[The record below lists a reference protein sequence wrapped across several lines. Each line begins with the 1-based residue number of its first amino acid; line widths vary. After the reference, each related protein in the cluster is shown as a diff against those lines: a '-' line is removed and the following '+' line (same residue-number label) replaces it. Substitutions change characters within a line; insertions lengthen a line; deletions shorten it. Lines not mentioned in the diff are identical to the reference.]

1 MNNEPITTLQQPQF
15 PDLSKYNS
23 LADFANFEVLINGV
37 AHRFQPNAVSF
48 NDMLDF
54 AAELQSG
61 MILTVNQDTNE
72 MTMIMT
78 KEYALKSKRVKVD
91 LACKLFSVSATDPTI
106 DLDTWMHLMEVVDAS
121 GFTQRLETLNK
132 LK

>member
-1 MNNEPITTLQQPQF
+1 MSKETF

-23 LADFANFEVLINGV
+23 LADFENFQVVINDEV
-37 AHRFQPNAVSF
+37 HRFKPESITFA
-48 NDMLDF
+48 DMLDF

-78 KEYALKSKRVKVD
+78 KEYALKSKKVKVD

-106 DLDTWMHLMEVVDAS
+106 DLDTWMHMMEVVDAS